1 MEAKQTH
8 KTRGN
13 EMEKEYRFTFKNG
26 WSCIAPNLDVAMA
39 AYKADHG
46 CFGIV
51 CKRDKA

>member
-1 MEAKQTH
+1 MIKKNTY

-13 EMEKEYRFTFKNG
+13 MKKEYRFTFKNG
-26 WSCIAPNLDVAMA
+26 WSCIAPNLDIAMV

-51 CKRDKA
+51 CKMEKA